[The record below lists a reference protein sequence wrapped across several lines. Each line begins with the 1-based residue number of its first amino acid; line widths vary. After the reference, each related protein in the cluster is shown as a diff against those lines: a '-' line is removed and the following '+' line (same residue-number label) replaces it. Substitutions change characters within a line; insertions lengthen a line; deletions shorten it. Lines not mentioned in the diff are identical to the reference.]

1 MKDLTISIVAYQNYD
16 DIMQAVE
23 TIEKYTNESIDK
35 HIYIID
41 NSCYDKT
48 NKQRQRF
55 TNFLEKWQDVEYLDT
70 ETNLGFGKGHNYVL
84 DRVDSKYHAIV
95 NPDIVLLDDSFQ
107 KIMDF
112 QDETGA
118 GIVVPRLVDVTGTMI
133 KAYRR
138 EVTIGDMFIRYFCPG
153 LFQKRK
159 DYHTMD
165 EMDYTQPFEVPFAQG
180 SFLIVRT
187 SLFKQLGGFDDRYFM
202 YMEDA
207 DFCKRVN
214 EVSNILYYPDTTV
227 IHKWAQMSHRNKKYL
242 RYHLGSMYKYF
253 KKWGWKFQ

>member
-23 TIEKYTNESIDK
+23 SIEKYTNESIDK
-35 HIYIID
+35 HIYVID
-41 NSCYDKT
+41 NSCNDK
-48 NKQRQRF
+48 NDKQRQRF
-55 TNFLEKWQDVEYLDT
+55 TSFLEKWQDVEYIDT
-70 ETNLGFGKGHNYVL
+70 EANLGFGKGHNYVI
-84 DRVDSKYHAIV
+84 DRIDSKYHAIV

-107 KIMDF
+107 KIMKF

-138 EVTIGDMFIRYFCPG
+138 EVTIWDMFIRYFCPG

-165 EMDYTQPFEVPFAQG
+165 DMDYTQPFEVPFAQG

-187 SLFKQLGGFDDRYFM
+187 PLLKQLGGFDDRYFM

-207 DFCKRVN
+207 DFCKRAN

-242 RYHLGSMYKYF
+242 RYHLQSMYKYF
-253 KKWGWKFQ
+253 KKWGLKIR

>member
-23 TIEKYTNESIDK
+23 SIEKYTDESIDK

-41 NSCYDKT
+41 NSCYDET
-48 NKQRQRF
+48 TKQRQRF
-55 TNFLEKWQDVEYLDT
+55 VEFLAKWKDVEYLDMK
-70 ETNLGFGKGHNYVL
+70 ENLGFGKGHNYIL
-84 DRVDSKYHAIV
+84 DQIDSRYHAIV
-95 NPDIVLLDDSFQ
+95 NPDILLLEDSFQ
-107 KIMDF
+107 RIMDF
-112 QDETGA
+112 QDKTQA

-153 LFQKRK
+153 WFQRRK

-165 EMDYTQPFEVPFAQG
+165 EMDYSQPFDVPFAQG
-180 SFLIVRT
+180 SFLVVKT
-187 SLFKQLGGFDDRYFM
+187 SLLKELKGFDERYFM

-207 DFCKRVN
+207 DFCKRAR
-214 EVSNILYYPDTTV
+214 EISTIKYFPDTTV
-227 IHKWAQMSHRNKKYL
+227 VHKWAQMSHRNKKYL
-242 RYHLGSMYKYF
+242 GLHIQSMYKYF
-253 KKWGWKFQ
+253 KKWGIKFL